1 MDSEELINSKILQK
15 NLIDKLI
22 KNQNFDELK
31 NQIEKLKEQNKILLK
46 ENKLYNNTK
55 ILSNNL
61 FNDYEKI
68 IIKYIE
74 KDEELKTISQKELYI
89 KDKEDLMNFFSDVHL
104 NIDNKNSETKNDI
117 IKSIQSSLTT
127 FKYCFDK
134 EKFKK
139 NNSREMFLAVKNFYR
154 TLTEAQEVI
163 LENQEKII
171 HLRSKN
177 EKLTSKIKNK
187 LFQKK
192 NSLSR
197 KMREITLKQI
207 LLNYLRKEEM
217 SLKYNFKRFLMST
230 DTKKSKE
237 KLIQFYLNSILQRKE
252 EKNKFFLKK
261 YFMKFYLGGII
272 KELNMSKKEQKELE
286 KLREERRM
294 KSFEERNRIDEL
306 TNQERIRKRYLKD
319 LISKRIKKKIDFIH
333 QNFIKLYYR
342 GVYLKM
348 KYGDKA
354 GEILGLISNKKE
366 ELKNK
371 ESENSINKEIEIQ
384 KKEENKINV
393 SKEIKLENNEKKK
406 LEKENKNNVSKEIKL
421 ENNEEKKLE
430 KENKINVSEENKLE
444 NQEEKKSEKENKKDQ
459 RKKAMEL
466 RKKLKEEKAKRKE
479 EESKKKEEVENK
491 KSINNQQEI
500 IITNEEEEI
509 KEERPKI
516 IMGARILV
524 FPTEKETIKL
534 GRELIG
540 RMLKEQQ
547 IRFLTINKT
556 MSKYI
561 YRRERVE
568 MGIKK
573 KILVQWNY
581 RVKLL
586 TMKKSKIIK
595 KKKKKNKKNL
605 EKLKTNISSTSN
617 FPIEQEITL
626 QSPIIEYS
634 PNNNNEES
642 IILKGSASI
651 IKFPTEST
659 IKMGEKDEEENN
671 SENEDDYEII
681 DLNNEIRKHS
691 ILSSVFKKK
700 KDNLIKNHLFKWYNL
715 TFIKRNNSI
724 KMAKKIFILSLV
736 ELIGH
741 KLERKVYIFKRYFF
755 NYLKQLLS
763 KKNV

>member
-1 MDSEELINSKILQK
+1 
-15 NLIDKLI
+15 
-22 KNQNFDELK
+22 
-31 NQIEKLKEQNKILLK
+31 
-46 ENKLYNNTK
+46 
-55 ILSNNL
+55 
-61 FNDYEKI
+61 
-68 IIKYIE
+68 
-74 KDEELKTISQKELYI
+74 
-89 KDKEDLMNFFSDVHL
+89 
-104 NIDNKNSETKNDI
+104 
-117 IKSIQSSLTT
+117 
-127 FKYCFDK
+127 
-134 EKFKK
+134 
-139 NNSREMFLAVKNFYR
+139 
-154 TLTEAQEVI
+154 
-163 LENQEKII
+163 
-171 HLRSKN
+171 
-177 EKLTSKIKNK
+177 
-187 LFQKK
+187 
-192 NSLSR
+192 
-197 KMREITLKQI
+197 
-207 LLNYLRKEEM
+207 
-217 SLKYNFKRFLMST
+217 
-230 DTKKSKE
+230 
-237 KLIQFYLNSILQRKE
+237 
-252 EKNKFFLKK
+252 
-261 YFMKFYLGGII
+261 
-272 KELNMSKKEQKELE
+272 
-286 KLREERRM
+286 
-294 KSFEERNRIDEL
+294 
-306 TNQERIRKRYLKD
+306 
-319 LISKRIKKKIDFIH
+319 
-333 QNFIKLYYR
+333 
-342 GVYLKM
+342 
-348 KYGDKA
+348 
-354 GEILGLISNKKE
+354 
-366 ELKNK
+366 
-371 ESENSINKEIEIQ
+371 
-384 KKEENKINV
+384 
-393 SKEIKLENNEKKK
+393 
-406 LEKENKNNVSKEIKL
+406 
-421 ENNEEKKLE
+421 
-430 KENKINVSEENKLE
+430 
-444 NQEEKKSEKENKKDQ
+444 
-459 RKKAMEL
+459 MEL

-479 EESKKKEEVENK
+479 EESKKKEEDENK

-516 IMGARILV
+516 IMGTRILV

-547 IRFLTINKT
+547 IRFLTIQKT

-763 KKNV
+763 K

>member
-393 SKEIKLENNEKKK
+393 SKEIKLENNE
-406 LEKENKNNVSKEIKL
+406 
-421 ENNEEKKLE
+421 EKKLE

-479 EESKKKEEVENK
+479 EESKKKEEDENK

>member
-294 KSFEERNRIDEL
+294 QSFEERNKIDEL

-384 KKEENKINV
+384 KKEENKI
-393 SKEIKLENNEKKK
+393 
-406 LEKENKNNVSKEIKL
+406 NVSKEIKL

>member
-1 MDSEELINSKILQK
+1 MTNLLQK
-15 NLIDKLI
+15 
-22 KNQNFDELK
+22 
-31 NQIEKLKEQNKILLK
+31 
-46 ENKLYNNTK
+46 
-55 ILSNNL
+55 
-61 FNDYEKI
+61 
-68 IIKYIE
+68 
-74 KDEELKTISQKELYI
+74 LKTNY
-89 KDKEDLMNFFSDVHL
+89 
-104 NIDNKNSETKNDI
+104 
-117 IKSIQSSLTT
+117 
-127 FKYCFDK
+127 FK
-134 EKFKK
+134 
-139 NNSREMFLAVKNFYR
+139 
-154 TLTEAQEVI
+154 
-163 LENQEKII
+163 
-171 HLRSKN
+171 
-177 EKLTSKIKNK
+177 
-187 LFQKK
+187 KK

-354 GEILGLISNKKE
+354 GEKLGLISNKKE

-393 SKEIKLENNEKKK
+393 SKEIKLENNEEKK

-421 ENNEEKKLE
+421 ENNEEKK
-430 KENKINVSEENKLE
+430 
-444 NQEEKKSEKENKKDQ
+444 SEKENKNDQ

-479 EESKKKEEVENK
+479 EESKKKEEDENK

-516 IMGARILV
+516 IMGTRILV

-547 IRFLTINKT
+547 IRFLTIQKT

-605 EKLKTNISSTSN
+605 EKLKTDISPISN

-659 IKMGEKDEEENN
+659 IKMGENDEEENN

-763 KKNV
+763 K

>member
-154 TLTEAQEVI
+154 TLTEAQEVL

-294 KSFEERNRIDEL
+294 QSFEERNRIDEL

-393 SKEIKLENNEKKK
+393 SKEIKLENNEEKK
-406 LEKENKNNVSKEIKL
+406 LEKENKNNVSEEIKL

-430 KENKINVSEENKLE
+430 KENKNDE
-444 NQEEKKSEKENKKDQ
+444 

-479 EESKKKEEVENK
+479 EESKKKEEDENK

-516 IMGARILV
+516 IMGTRILV

-547 IRFLTINKT
+547 IRFLTIQKT

-605 EKLKTNISSTSN
+605 EKLKTDISPISN

-763 KKNV
+763 K

>member
-294 KSFEERNRIDEL
+294 QSFEERNKIDEL

-384 KKEENKINV
+384 KKEENKI
-393 SKEIKLENNEKKK
+393 
-406 LEKENKNNVSKEIKL
+406 NVSKEIKL

-642 IILKGSASI
+642 RILKGSASI

>member
-294 KSFEERNRIDEL
+294 QSFEERNKIDEL

-393 SKEIKLENNEKKK
+393 SKEIKLENNE
-406 LEKENKNNVSKEIKL
+406 
-421 ENNEEKKLE
+421 EKKLE

-466 RKKLKEEKAKRKE
+466 RKKLKEEKAKRK
-479 EESKKKEEVENK
+479 
-491 KSINNQQEI
+491 
-500 IITNEEEEI
+500 EEEI

>member
-1 MDSEELINSKILQK
+1 
-15 NLIDKLI
+15 
-22 KNQNFDELK
+22 
-31 NQIEKLKEQNKILLK
+31 
-46 ENKLYNNTK
+46 
-55 ILSNNL
+55 
-61 FNDYEKI
+61 
-68 IIKYIE
+68 
-74 KDEELKTISQKELYI
+74 
-89 KDKEDLMNFFSDVHL
+89 
-104 NIDNKNSETKNDI
+104 
-117 IKSIQSSLTT
+117 
-127 FKYCFDK
+127 
-134 EKFKK
+134 
-139 NNSREMFLAVKNFYR
+139 
-154 TLTEAQEVI
+154 
-163 LENQEKII
+163 
-171 HLRSKN
+171 
-177 EKLTSKIKNK
+177 
-187 LFQKK
+187 
-192 NSLSR
+192 
-197 KMREITLKQI
+197 
-207 LLNYLRKEEM
+207 
-217 SLKYNFKRFLMST
+217 
-230 DTKKSKE
+230 
-237 KLIQFYLNSILQRKE
+237 
-252 EKNKFFLKK
+252 
-261 YFMKFYLGGII
+261 
-272 KELNMSKKEQKELE
+272 
-286 KLREERRM
+286 
-294 KSFEERNRIDEL
+294 
-306 TNQERIRKRYLKD
+306 
-319 LISKRIKKKIDFIH
+319 
-333 QNFIKLYYR
+333 
-342 GVYLKM
+342 
-348 KYGDKA
+348 
-354 GEILGLISNKKE
+354 
-366 ELKNK
+366 
-371 ESENSINKEIEIQ
+371 
-384 KKEENKINV
+384 
-393 SKEIKLENNEKKK
+393 
-406 LEKENKNNVSKEIKL
+406 
-421 ENNEEKKLE
+421 
-430 KENKINVSEENKLE
+430 
-444 NQEEKKSEKENKKDQ
+444 
-459 RKKAMEL
+459 
-466 RKKLKEEKAKRKE
+466 
-479 EESKKKEEVENK
+479 
-491 KSINNQQEI
+491 
-500 IITNEEEEI
+500 
-509 KEERPKI
+509 
-516 IMGARILV
+516 MGTRILV

-547 IRFLTINKT
+547 IRFLTIQKT

-605 EKLKTNISSTSN
+605 EKLKTDISPISN

-659 IKMGEKDEEENN
+659 IKMGEKDEEENK

-763 KKNV
+763 K

>member
-393 SKEIKLENNEKKK
+393 SKEIKLENNE
-406 LEKENKNNVSKEIKL
+406 
-421 ENNEEKKLE
+421 EKKLE

-763 KKNV
+763 K

>member
-154 TLTEAQEVI
+154 TLTEAQEVL

-177 EKLTSKIKNK
+177 DKLTSKIKNK

-294 KSFEERNRIDEL
+294 QSFEERNKIDEL

-384 KKEENKINV
+384 KKEENTI
-393 SKEIKLENNEKKK
+393 
-406 LEKENKNNVSKEIKL
+406 NVSKEIKL

-430 KENKINVSEENKLE
+430 KENKNNVSKENKLE
-444 NQEEKKSEKENKKDQ
+444 NNEEKKSEKENKNDQ

-516 IMGARILV
+516 IMGTRILV

-547 IRFLTINKT
+547 IRFLTIQKT

-763 KKNV
+763 K

>member
-1 MDSEELINSKILQK
+1 MDSEELINTKILQK

-154 TLTEAQEVI
+154 TLTEAQEVL

-294 KSFEERNRIDEL
+294 QSFEERNKIDEL

-384 KKEENKINV
+384 KKEENTINV
-393 SKEIKLENNEKKK
+393 SKEIKLENNEEKK

-421 ENNEEKKLE
+421 ENNEEKK
-430 KENKINVSEENKLE
+430 
-444 NQEEKKSEKENKKDQ
+444 SEKENKNDQ

-763 KKNV
+763 K

>member
-1 MDSEELINSKILQK
+1 MESEELINYKILQK

-294 KSFEERNRIDEL
+294 QSFEERNKIDEL

-393 SKEIKLENNEKKK
+393 SKEIKLENNE
-406 LEKENKNNVSKEIKL
+406 
-421 ENNEEKKLE
+421 EKKLE

-479 EESKKKEEVENK
+479 EESKKKEEDENK

>member
-154 TLTEAQEVI
+154 TLTEAQEVL

-294 KSFEERNRIDEL
+294 QSFEERNKIDEL

-354 GEILGLISNKKE
+354 GEKLGLISNKKE

-384 KKEENKINV
+384 KKEENTI
-393 SKEIKLENNEKKK
+393 
-406 LEKENKNNVSKEIKL
+406 NVSKEIKL

-444 NQEEKKSEKENKKDQ
+444 NKEEKKSEKENKNDQ

-763 KKNV
+763 K

>member
-393 SKEIKLENNEKKK
+393 SKEK
-406 LEKENKNNVSKEIKL
+406 KL

-479 EESKKKEEVENK
+479 EESKKKEEDENK

>member
-294 KSFEERNRIDEL
+294 QSFEERNKIDEL

-393 SKEIKLENNEKKK
+393 SKEIKLENNE
-406 LEKENKNNVSKEIKL
+406 
-421 ENNEEKKLE
+421 EKKLE

-444 NQEEKKSEKENKKDQ
+444 NKEEKKSEKENKNDQ

>member
-294 KSFEERNRIDEL
+294 QSFEERNRIDEL

-393 SKEIKLENNEKKK
+393 SKEIKLENNEEKK

-421 ENNEEKKLE
+421 ENN
-430 KENKINVSEENKLE
+430 
-444 NQEEKKSEKENKKDQ
+444 EEKKSEKENKKDQ

-516 IMGARILV
+516 IMGTRILV

>member
-294 KSFEERNRIDEL
+294 QSFEERNKIDEL

-393 SKEIKLENNEKKK
+393 SKEIKLENNE
-406 LEKENKNNVSKEIKL
+406 
-421 ENNEEKKLE
+421 EKKLE

-479 EESKKKEEVENK
+479 EESKKKEEDENK